1 MLLGNSTNTSAV
13 TIKESLK
20 CMTNYFVIKVFLHNK
35 FAWLEFL
42 EFLLRHQSNFE
53 KKILSLNFYSRFFLP
68 IIFHLFDI
76 VICTRTYHKRS
87 FFCLILNDNPMC
99 VYFYVCVS
107 VCVCVCVCVCLR
119 PSTVKASS
127 AWAWNT
133 RRKIINVVLRT
144 FLSSAKSLHC

>member
-1 MLLGNSTNTSAV
+1 
-13 TIKESLK
+13 
-20 CMTNYFVIKVFLHNK
+20 MTNYFAIKVFLHNK

-53 KKILSLNFYSRFFLP
+53 KKILSLNFYSGFFLP

-99 VYFYVCVS
+99 VYFYVCV
-107 VCVCVCVCVCLR
+107 CVCVYVHPPWKLHLPGPGIRGGKSSMLCWGHFFLPPSLR
-119 PSTVKASS
+119 NVLNTTLMIANLVWSTEP
-127 AWAWNT
+127 
-133 RRKIINVVLRT
+133 
-144 FLSSAKSLHC
+144 FLTSRFIQFTH

>member
-1 MLLGNSTNTSAV
+1 MFCLLLGNSTNTSAV

-20 CMTNYFVIKVFLHNK
+20 CMTNYFAIKVFLHNK

-53 KKILSLNFYSRFFLP
+53 KKILSLNFYSGFFLP

-99 VYFYVCVS
+99 VYFYVCV
-107 VCVCVCVCVCLR
+107 CVCVFTSIPRESFICLGLEYEEENHQCCVEDISFFR
-119 PSTVKASS
+119 H
-127 AWAWNT
+127 
-133 RRKIINVVLRT
+133 R
-144 FLSSAKSLHC
+144 